1 MSHFKN
7 KLKQKLARYFRR
19 KHRVNVTIKST
30 HPEMR
35 IIVNKSNKYVSA
47 QAIAA
52 DWSVVAYVSD
62 KSEKADTKTARAMQA
77 GEAMAKKL
85 AEKKIK
91 KVAFDRNWHLYH
103 GRVKSFADGLRQW
116 GITL

>member
-1 MSHFKN
+1 MSHLKN

-35 IIVNKSNKYVSA
+35 VVVNKSNKYVSA
-47 QAIAA
+47 QAIAS
-52 DWSVVAYVSD
+52 DGSVVAYVTD
-62 KSEKADTKTARAMQA
+62 KAEKAETKTERAMKA

-91 KVAFDRNWHLYH
+91 TIAFDRNWHLYH

-116 GITL
+116 GITF